1 MSDTDPRIKASPFRR
16 VVTTRGA
23 DGRSR
28 VLLDVPGR
36 QFGTLHELWMT
47 DGDDAPLSQDPDDA
61 VLRPFRISPTP
72 GGSVFRFVAIEPESQ
87 SHGLTDEARR
97 AQVRAAFAAV
107 GSEDAL
113 VETSR
118 HPAMHQTPTID
129 YIIVLAGRLSMLL
142 DEGEV
147 ELGPHDVVVQRGTN
161 HAWVNRGDTP
171 ALLAAVLISADDAST
186 ASKGA

>member
-1 MSDTDPRIKASPFRR
+1 MSETDPRIKASPFRR
-16 VVTTRGA
+16 VVTIR
-23 DGRSR
+23 DERGRSK
-28 VLLDVPGR
+28 VLLDLPGR

-47 DGDDAPLSQDPDDA
+47 DADAATAGGKPQDA
-61 VLRPFRISPTP
+61 VLRPFRISPTR
-72 GGSVFRFVAIEPESQ
+72 GGSVFRFVTIEPES
-87 SHGLTDEARR
+87 SLAGLTDEERR
-97 AQVRAAFAAV
+97 GRVRAAFAAV

-129 YIIVLAGRLSMLL
+129 YIVVLAGRLSMLL

-161 HAWVNRGDTP
+161 HAWINRSEEP
-171 ALLAAVLISADDAST
+171 ALLAAVLISAEGELPIGN
-186 ASKGA
+186 GA